1 MQGIEKSASILIR
14 RPLTEVFTFVADPE
28 KFTLWQPF
36 VIEAKLTSPKPIR
49 KGTTYRYTFK
59 VIGSV
64 LETTG
69 IITAYEPYYSYL
81 YQTTSSP
88 FPIKGGFSFQEV
100 DDFVKVTAFGE
111 AESGSYFSMAQPLI
125 GLMLGRQLKIMLQT
139 LKEILE
145 SSG

>member
-1 MQGIEKSASILIR
+1 MVGIEKSASILIR
-14 RPLTEVFTFVADPE
+14 RPLAEVFSFVADPE

-36 VIEAKLTSPKPIR
+36 VIEAELTSPKPIG
-49 KGTTYRYTFK
+49 KDTTYRYSFK
-59 VIGSV
+59 ALGSV
-64 LETTG
+64 LETSG
-69 IITAYEPYYSYL
+69 IITAYEPFL
-81 YQTTSSP
+81 GYQYQSTSSP

-100 DDFVKVTAFGE
+100 DDFVEVTAFGE
-111 AESGSYFSMAQPLI
+111 AESSGYFSMAQPLI